1 MSSHKFFTTSL
12 FIILQNS
19 KRKLPPRMM
28 MSTTEPQSII
38 HHALRF
44 ERRIVRA
51 VTNMNRRR
59 RLQKAAAALA
69 LPRSILLKNTP
80 STDDDLSVHT
90 APDSIMS
97 TSAHSA
103 QPDDEEYYVTINQN
117 DFMSDCMM
125 NSTGECIFV
134 HFFIRD
140 SSITKTLDMHMQS
153 LATMHSNSTFVRI
166 DAKLAPFVTSKL
178 QISNEQPAVI
188 AMKNGSVVNRISDF
202 SSAECE
208 ELKIWASTIEL
219 LRLYQ

>member
-1 MSSHKFFTTSL
+1 
-12 FIILQNS
+12 
-19 KRKLPPRMM
+19 MM

-59 RLQKAAAALA
+59 RLQKSAALA
-69 LPRSILLKNTP
+69 SPRSVLLKNTP
-80 STDDDLSVHT
+80 STDDDLSINT

-103 QPDDEEYYVTINQN
+103 QPDYEEYRYYETINQN
-117 DFMSDCMM
+117 DFMTDCMM

-134 HFFIRD
+134 HFFISD
-140 SSITKTLDMHMQS
+140 SSISKTLDTHMQS
-153 LATMHSNSTFVRI
+153 LATMHINSTFVRI

-178 QISNEQPAVI
+178 QISNEKPAVI

-202 SSAECE
+202 SSADCE

>member
-1 MSSHKFFTTSL
+1 
-12 FIILQNS
+12 
-19 KRKLPPRMM
+19 MM

-51 VTNMNRRR
+51 VTNVNRRR
-59 RLQKAAAALA
+59 RLQRAAALA
-69 LPRSILLKNTP
+69 SPPSSIFLKKTA

-97 TSAHSA
+97 TSSHRT
-103 QPDDEEYYVTINQN
+103 QPDHEECYETINQN
-117 DFMSDCMM
+117 DFMTDCMM
-125 NSTGECIFV
+125 NSTGKCVFV
-134 HFFIRD
+134 HFFISD
-140 SSITKTLDMHMQS
+140 SSVSKTLDMHMQS
-153 LATMHSNSTFVRI
+153 LATMHGNSTFFRI

-178 QISNEQPAVI
+178 QISNDQPAVI

-202 SSAECE
+202 SSADCE
-208 ELKIWASTIEL
+208 ELKIWASTVEL

>member
-1 MSSHKFFTTSL
+1 MSSHKFFSTPL
-12 FIILQNS
+12 FIFLQNS
-19 KRKLPPRMM
+19 KRKLTPRIM

-38 HHALRF
+38 HRALRF

-59 RLQKAAAALA
+59 RIQKPAALA
-69 LPRSILLKNTP
+69 SPRSVLLKKTP
-80 STDDDLSVHT
+80 STDDDLSVYT

-97 TSAHSA
+97 TSAHLT
-103 QPDDEEYYVTINQN
+103 QPDLEEYYETINQN
-117 DFMSDCMM
+117 DFMTDCMM
-125 NSTGECIFV
+125 NSTGDCIFV
-134 HFFIRD
+134 HFFISD
-140 SSITKTLDMHMQS
+140 SSVSKTLDTHMQG

-202 SSAECE
+202 SSADCE